1 MGTKRP
7 SILGTRRNKPFDPLR
22 CSSQSFTYI
31 WWQMGTHK
39 SHALGRGKS
48 PKVVVNCALSSHPP
62 RAFSVPHVPSLFHGG
77 NNCSVSPDRRFVAKS
92 DQPGFLGRARLL
104 FYARSSRLSQSSLPY
119 KSGTITSAT
128 APGAANPTA
137 REDWF
142 ARKRRSITSRTEQ
155 TSKIGVTWVMFSKFA
170 P

>member
-1 MGTKRP
+1 MVANGY
-7 SILGTRRNKPFDPLR
+7 L
-22 CSSQSFTYI
+22 Y
-31 WWQMGTHK
+31 K

-48 PKVVVNCALSSHPP
+48 PKMVVNCWPNNGPEYPASSIKCALSSHPP
-62 RAFSVPHVPSLFHGG
+62 RALSVRHVPSLFHGG

-170 P
+170 T